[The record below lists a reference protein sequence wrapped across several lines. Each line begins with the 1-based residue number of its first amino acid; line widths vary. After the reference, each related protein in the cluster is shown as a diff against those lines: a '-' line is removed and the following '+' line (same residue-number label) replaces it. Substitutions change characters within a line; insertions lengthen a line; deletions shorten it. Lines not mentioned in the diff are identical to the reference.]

1 MIFTTKVHKDFH
13 IIWLSNMLALSVP
26 DEDYL
31 RKALFSRNKKY
42 LRFYFVLLAPIV
54 WQLEL
59 HLLTIRQP
67 VFIQL
72 YLWVHGGDRTVDWV
86 TYTNAMRA
94 HHHERCVVD
103 NHPWWGV
110 FDTTSCNILCL
121 WISADLCFSFLTL
134 RFPPLIQMTTTI

>member
-1 MIFTTKVHKDFH
+1 
-13 IIWLSNMLALSVP
+13 
-26 DEDYL
+26 
-31 RKALFSRNKKY
+31 
-42 LRFYFVLLAPIV
+42 LLAPIV

-67 VFIQL
+67 VFIQQ

-86 TYTNAMRA
+86 TYTNAMSA

-110 FDTTSCNILCL
+110 FDTISCNILCL

-134 RFPPLIQMTTTI
+134 RFPPLY